1 MVTKT
6 ARGALLL
13 LVVLRFSIPASADR
27 PTNIAVNPAA
37 GTYGGTTTLQATLT
51 STGRPAPNQIIDF
64 ALNGTAVGS
73 ARTNSNGVATLANV
87 TLAGI
92 AASTY
97 SKGVTATFA
106 GTADLRSSQRTAAL
120 TVNQKPASVTPN
132 PASKTV
138 GTSEPNPLTTGTLTG
153 FLASDTVTGAS
164 YVRTPGEAVGTYTIS
179 VSAVLCGPA
188 PGAPCPAAVLSNYSI
203 TNNTAAFTILPSAS
217 LIPLT
222 VKANDATKVQG
233 QPNPAFTVTYTGFVD
248 NDSPSSLGGTL
259 STPTQRQA
267 APSVITP

>member
-203 TNNTAAFTILPSAS
+203 TNSEPRMVPQRSEC
-217 LIPLT
+217 PLLR
-222 VKANDATKVQG
+222 AG
-233 QPNPAFTVTYTGFVD
+233 QPTETV
-248 NDSPSSLGGTL
+248 
-259 STPTQRQA
+259 QRGNRCHIGRACVYRVFPHFRQ
-267 APSVITP
+267 VQIRHLV